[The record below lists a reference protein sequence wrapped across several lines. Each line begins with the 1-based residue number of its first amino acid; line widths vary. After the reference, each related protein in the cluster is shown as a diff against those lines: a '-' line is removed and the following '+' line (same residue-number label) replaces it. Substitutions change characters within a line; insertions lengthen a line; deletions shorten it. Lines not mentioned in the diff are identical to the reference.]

1 MQLGVFSLRTL
12 KRQTTQFLLDLCIE
26 FSGYCRPVSFFR
38 SGTEKCLNLISI
50 QGDHLPRNK
59 IVPSFDQ
66 ASTCASL
73 CDGITTA
80 LSSRRNSCT
89 TLFLRANVTAK
100 RTSLTSATYLYYYQ
114 SPGRLG
120 HAFGC
125 CRVPSTLLDFCVI
138 NRTLCLLQVPICL

>member
-1 MQLGVFSLRTL
+1 MQLGVFGLRTL

-26 FSGYCRPVSFFR
+26 FSGHCRPGFVSFFR
-38 SGTEKCLNLISI
+38 SGIEKCLSLISI
-50 QGDHLPRNK
+50 QGNYLPRNK

-100 RTSLTSATYLYYYQ
+100 RTSLTLAIYIAT
-114 SPGRLG
+114 SHR
-120 HAFGC
+120 A
-125 CRVPSTLLDFCVI
+125 D
-138 NRTLCLLQVPICL
+138 